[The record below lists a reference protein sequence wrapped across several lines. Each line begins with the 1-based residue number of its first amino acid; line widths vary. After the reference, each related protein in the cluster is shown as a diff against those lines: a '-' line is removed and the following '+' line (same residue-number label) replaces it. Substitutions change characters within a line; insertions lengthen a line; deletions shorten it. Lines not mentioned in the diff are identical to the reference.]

1 MVKRE
6 PSPPSRLVC
15 LVSGHAIWNC
25 CSRLG
30 TTRKRSREFQR
41 GQSNALTPLIRPLNR
56 PGDAHFQT
64 SFYIGI
70 KMSIFIFSQEFI
82 LLLVIKSITTKTLL
96 LKNEI
101 WLLNPSKVLA
111 SNLSSTVKCFLRTDF
126 ALYWA
131 LCGCTKMSQI

>member
-1 MVKRE
+1 
-6 PSPPSRLVC
+6 
-15 LVSGHAIWNC
+15 
-25 CSRLG
+25 
-30 TTRKRSREFQR
+30 
-41 GQSNALTPLIRPLNR
+41 
-56 PGDAHFQT
+56 
-64 SFYIGI
+64 
-70 KMSIFIFSQEFI
+70 MSIFIFSQEFI
-82 LLLVIKSITTKTLL
+82 LLLVIKSITTKTVL